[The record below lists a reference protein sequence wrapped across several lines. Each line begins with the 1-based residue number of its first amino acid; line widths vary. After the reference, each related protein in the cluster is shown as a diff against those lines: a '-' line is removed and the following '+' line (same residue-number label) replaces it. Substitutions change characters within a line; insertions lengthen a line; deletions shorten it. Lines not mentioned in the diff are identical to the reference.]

1 MVYVI
6 DREGEIYPIEEQVTI
21 GRSRENDIVIKN
33 VYTSRKHAL
42 IYKKDEGYLVKD
54 LGSKYGTYVN
64 GERVMEKE
72 LKEGDRIRIGTEVLL
87 FSSKPL
93 RIEKDEK
100 PITDALN
107 ILHTI
112 PSDPVID
119 EIKELLGRGVKN
131 FRKLENEKW
140 KYQLLY
146 EISRMSMD
154 SSEDEVVKLVLRRM
168 IENLNAEFGVILL
181 VDENLGMR
189 FLTSIE
195 REGNPVAERV
205 SRTIAT
211 EVFHSGEPVLI
222 EDAMSDKKWSVIDS
236 VKDLKLRSVLCVPLK
251 HENRVVGAIY
261 LENRK
266 LAGLFTEKELSLV
279 DSITGEISNLIMESR
294 RITYMKQMHRSIIS
308 SLREKYDFSQIV
320 GSSPSLMEVLE
331 KTGKVIASDCPVLI
345 TGESGTGKEL
355 IARAIHYNSK
365 RAPFP
370 FVAVNCAAIPENL
383 IEGELFGYRKGSFT
397 GAIRDY
403 PGKIKEASKGTIF
416 LDEISELPLHL
427 QGKLLRVLQFGEIT
441 PIGGSAE
448 KVDVRFIAATNTNLK
463 ELVDTNRFRRD
474 LYYRINVVE
483 IELPPLRERKEDIPH
498 LVKHFI
504 KKYSEQ
510 YGKRCKRISKA
521 SLVALMN
528 YDFPGNIRELEN
540 IVERGVLFSDG
551 EVVHLPDFEDFHG
564 STLKEVS
571 AHIKKKSKKS
581 DPRRAF
587 IIQTLEENKWNISAS
602 AKALGISR
610 RHLYRLMK
618 QMEIKKGE
626 E

>member
-1 MVYVI
+1 
-6 DREGEIYPIEEQVTI
+6 
-21 GRSRENDIVIKN
+21 
-33 VYTSRKHAL
+33 
-42 IYKKDEGYLVKD
+42 
-54 LGSKYGTYVN
+54 
-64 GERVMEKE
+64 
-72 LKEGDRIRIGTEVLL
+72 
-87 FSSKPL
+87 
-93 RIEKDEK
+93 
-100 PITDALN
+100 
-107 ILHTI
+107 
-112 PSDPVID
+112 
-119 EIKELLGRGVKN
+119 
-131 FRKLENEKW
+131 
-140 KYQLLY
+140 
-146 EISRMSMD
+146 
-154 SSEDEVVKLVLRRM
+154 
-168 IENLNAEFGVILL
+168 VILL